1 MIHAASPH
9 FLWPFV
15 VRYAAHQLN
24 LRPHVSL
31 LETSPT
37 LSWTGKVGDA
47 SVFWVWGSPA
57 FVRDTSAD
65 KLCACTIPCV
75 FLGFPPDEPGWQFYH
90 PTSRRVFSSQEV
102 TFEEPVPFFY
112 PLLGTVP
119 VEVAED
125 SGAARGA
132 ASGGVASG
140 VATSGGAE
148 PAGSDPEGAESEGA
162 KPGCA
167 ELGGAGPE
175 TVEPGGA
182 ESEGALIGG
191 VELRGTASCG
201 GPAGA
206 SPCLSPRPE
215 SLSPQQLREWFSRHT
230 RLRSGAARA
239 GDSAAGG
246 TGAGGTGATS
256 LGAGG
261 AAGVG
266 AGGTGAGVAGGTG
279 AAGPGGARTE
289 ALELLE
295 LVVLP
300 ALELEILKVLEPLVP
315 AVFVQEV
322 LELLELVVLQELE
335 LETLELET
343 PELEALALGVLVVLV
358 LVLET
363 LDGRNHTLFPCF
375 SRFFDSRLL
384 LALLL
389 PYCVHRLTKRR
400 ELVSCPASLVCA
412 VRTGCRVPRPRR
424 PPVPGRHHMAL
435 RPSFVPQ
442 RVPLP
447 SPPTSSL
454 ADGPNPESYLVR
466 LPPAAAFAQ
475 VAELVDFAAAYPL
488 DFAASLVAE
497 SELDYSPFVG
507 DIAISRSYAEAIT
520 GPFSS
525 QWQIAMDTEM
535 ASWKSTGTYA
545 DVVPPPWA
553 NIVDG
558 ICIFRGVDFFQTFS
572 PTPKMNTLRPAQG
585 DLAVPPTW
593 LHWVVSCRYPVEPP
607 AASLR
612 PRQAPREWLD
622 TVRTTLATLGFGP
635 STADPSLFL
644 RTDTSLP
651 PFYVLVYVDDL
662 VFVTTDTE
670 ALALVKS
677 EL

>member
-65 KLCACTIPCV
+65 KLCARTIPCV

-102 TFEEPVPFFY
+102 TFDEPVPFFC
-112 PLLGTVP
+112 
-119 VEVAED
+119 
-125 SGAARGA
+125 
-132 ASGGVASG
+132 VASG

-148 PAGSDPEGAESEGA
+148 PAGLDPEGAESEGA

-343 PELEALALGVLVVLV
+343 PELEALALGVLVVLSQPP
-358 LVLET
+358 LQPASPLPAPSPYT
-363 LDGRNHTLFPCF
+363 KQTDGLIE
-375 SRFFDSRLL
+375 
-384 LALLL
+384 
-389 PYCVHRLTKRR
+389 RR
-400 ELVSCPASLVCA
+400 ELVSCPTSLVCA

-545 DVVPPPWA
+545 DAVPPPWA

-644 RTDTSLP
+644 RTDTSLFLRTDTSLP